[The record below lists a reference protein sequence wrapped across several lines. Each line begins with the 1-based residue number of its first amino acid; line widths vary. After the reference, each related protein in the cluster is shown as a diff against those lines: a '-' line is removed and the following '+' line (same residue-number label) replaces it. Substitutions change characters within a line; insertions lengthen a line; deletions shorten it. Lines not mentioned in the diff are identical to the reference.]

1 MKDFN
6 MEIYNT
12 LTQDK
17 FIKDNVS
24 DRNIM
29 FNKYPDTFNLIETT
43 IVIDEI
49 DDFLNEA
56 YGDDKSL
63 AMSQIIQVDVFV
75 KANSKFNARLLRNK
89 LAQRISDLLE
99 ENLRMSLIS
108 SNKPEYDDD
117 LKIYR
122 SARRYEGVFVKDI
135 VSQ

>member
-17 FIKDNVS
+17 FIKDNVANH
-24 DRNIM
+24 NIM
-29 FNKYPDTFNLIETT
+29 FNKYPDTFNLTETT

-49 DDFLNEA
+49 DDFLNET

-75 KANSKFNARLLRNK
+75 KANSKFNARLLRNEI
-89 LAQRISDLLE
+89 AQKISDLLE
-99 ENLRMSLIS
+99 EKLRMSLIS